1 MIIDDKVLTKLE
13 KLSAF
18 TIPEEKRE
26 NFKKELAE
34 FVNFAEILN
43 EIDLQNLE
51 AQVSTV
57 NGGTPFRQD
66 IVKENQEIR
75 EIILKNAPNSEQNY
89 FVVPKIIE

>member
-1 MIIDDKVLTKLE
+1 MIIDDKLLTKLE

-18 TIPEEKRE
+18 TIPQEKRE
-26 NFKKELAE
+26 NFKKELVE

-43 EIDLQNLE
+43 ELDLQNLE
-51 AQVSTV
+51 AQVSTI

-66 IVKENQEIR
+66 IPKENKDIKEIV
-75 EIILKNAPNSEQNY
+75 LKNAPNSENDY